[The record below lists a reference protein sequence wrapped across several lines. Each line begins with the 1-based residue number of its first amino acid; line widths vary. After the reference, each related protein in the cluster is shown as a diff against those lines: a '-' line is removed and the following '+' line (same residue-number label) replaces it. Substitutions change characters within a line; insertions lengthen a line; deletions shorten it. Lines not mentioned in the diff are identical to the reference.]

1 VKHFTHIADLGV
13 AGVASVLDEALAW
26 KQRSPGAHLAG
37 KLLGMVFFNPSLRT
51 RASFEAAMVRGGGA
65 AIVLDVGNGVWKL
78 EDRSGAVMDG
88 DRPEHIK
95 EAIPVL
101 GRYAD
106 ALAVR
111 TFGALQDDDADA
123 ADPVLNAFRKLAGVP
138 VISMESAR
146 EHPCQGLADMLTAR
160 ENFGATRGL
169 PVTLT
174 WAPHIKPLPKAVPHS
189 FLLTAAAA
197 GCEVRVA
204 HPPGFELH
212 PGVVAEAEAYAREAG
227 GSVSYT
233 HDRKA
238 ALAGSRVVYAKAWG
252 PSIAR
257 VPAAEASARILQHK
271 DWILDG
277 AAMAAAAEDAAFLH
291 CLPVR
296 RNVEVADAVL
306 DSAVSRVIDEAENR
320 FHVQRVLLHR
330 LLNQNARGSEEV
342 NHVRRA

>member
-1 VKHFTHIADLGV
+1 MKHFTHIADIGV
-13 AGVASVLDEALAW
+13 DGVASVLDQALAW
-26 KQRSPGAHLAG
+26 KKQGPGAHLAG

-51 RASFEAAMVRGGGA
+51 RASFEAVMLRGGGNA
-65 AIVLDVGNGVWKL
+65 LVLDVGNGVWKL
-78 EDRSGAVMDG
+78 EDRAGAVMDG

-123 ADPVLNAFRKLAGVP
+123 SDPVLNAFRALAGVP

-146 EHPCQGLADMLTAR
+146 EHPCQGLADLLTLR
-160 ENFGATRGL
+160 ENFGATKGL

-197 GCEVRVA
+197 GCEVRIA

-212 PGVVAEAEAYAREAG
+212 PGVVEEAQAYAKASG
-227 GSVSYT
+227 GSLTFT
-233 HDRKA
+233 HDRQE
-238 ALAGSRVVYAKAWG
+238 ALIGSRAVYAKAWG
-252 PSIAR
+252 PSTAL
-257 VPAAEASARILQHK
+257 VPAAEAAVRVVQHK
-271 DWILDG
+271 DWILDA
-277 AAMAAAAEDAAFLH
+277 AAMAAAARDAVFLH

-306 DSAVSRVIDEAENR
+306 DGPQCRVIDEAENR
-320 FHVQRVLLHR
+320 FHVQRVLLHG
-330 LLNQNARGSEEV
+330 LLNQSARSGEV
-342 NHVRRA
+342 SHVRRA

>member
-13 AGVASVLDEALAW
+13 PGVAAVLDQALLW
-26 KQRSPGAHLAG
+26 KWQNPGAHLAG

-51 RASFEAAMVRGGGA
+51 RASFEAAMLRGGGN

-78 EDRSGAVMDG
+78 EDRIGAVMDG

-101 GRYAD
+101 GRYTD

-123 ADPVLNAFRKLAGVP
+123 ADPVLNAFRALAGVP

-146 EHPCQGLADMLTAR
+146 EHPCQGLADILTLR
-160 ENFGATRGL
+160 ENFGNTRKL

-189 FLLTAAAA
+189 LLLSAAAA
-197 GCEVRVA
+197 GCEVRVT
-204 HPPGFELH
+204 HPPGFDLH
-212 PGVVAEAEAYAREAG
+212 PTVLAEAKAYAAQSG
-227 GSVSYT
+227 GSVSVT
-233 HDRKA
+233 SDRKA
-238 ALAGSRVVYAKAWG
+238 ALAGSRAVYAKAWG
-252 PSIAR
+252 PATSQVSADAVAASIA
-257 VPAAEASARILQHK
+257 QHR
-271 DWILDG
+271 DWIVNQSLMDQ
-277 AAMAAAAEDAAFLH
+277 AAKDAIFLH

-296 RNVEVADAVL
+296 RNVEVADEVL
-306 DSAVSRVIDEAENR
+306 DGPQSRVIDEAANR
-320 FHVQRVLLHR
+320 FHVQRVLLNN
-330 LLNQNARGSEEV
+330 LLKSAQ
-342 NHVRRA
+342 

>member
-1 VKHFTHIADLGV
+1 MKHFTHIADLGV
-13 AGVASVLDEALAW
+13 DGVASVLDEALAW
-26 KQRSPGAHLAG
+26 KKQGPGAHLAG

-51 RASFEAAMVRGGGA
+51 RASFEAAMLRGGGN

-78 EDRSGAVMDG
+78 EDRTGAVMDG

-111 TFGALQDDDADA
+111 TFGALTNDDADA
-123 ADPVLNAFRKLAGVP
+123 LDPVLSAFRELAGVP

-146 EHPCQGLADMLTAR
+146 EHPCQGLADLLTLR
-160 ENFGATRGL
+160 ENFGNTRGL

-197 GCEVRVA
+197 GCDVRVT
-204 HPPGFELH
+204 HPPGFDLH
-212 PGVVAEAEAYAREAG
+212 PAVLDEARAYAKAAG
-227 GSVSYT
+227 GSVNVT
-233 HDRKA
+233 HDRQA
-238 ALAGSRVVYAKAWG
+238 ALAGSRAIYAKAWG
-252 PSIAR
+252 PDTHQISLDVA
-257 VPAAEASARILQHK
+257 PARIAQHR
-271 DWILDG
+271 DWLVDPKVL
-277 AAMAAAAEDAAFLH
+277 AAAKDPVFLH

-306 DSAVSRVIDEAENR
+306 DGRSSRVIDEAENR

-330 LLNQNARGSEEV
+330 LLNA
-342 NHVRRA
+342 

>member
-1 VKHFTHIADLGV
+1 MRHFTHIADLGV
-13 AGVASVLDEALAW
+13 AGVAAVLDEALAW
-26 KQRSPGAHLAG
+26 KRKAPGAHLAG

-51 RASFEAAMVRGGGA
+51 RASFEAAMLRGGGNA
-65 AIVLDVGNGVWKL
+65 VVLDVGNGVWKL
-78 EDRSGAVMDG
+78 EDRQGAVMDG

-111 TFGALQDDDADA
+111 TFGALTDDDADA
-123 ADPVLNAFRKLAGVP
+123 ADPVLDAFRRLAGVP

-146 EHPCQGLADMLTAR
+146 EHPCQGLADLLTLR

-197 GCEVRVA
+197 GCEVRVV
-204 HPPGFELH
+204 HPEGFDLH
-212 PGVVAEAEAYAREAG
+212 PGVLKEAEAYARASG
-227 GSVSYT
+227 GSIRIG
-233 HDRKA
+233 HDRA
-238 ALAGSRVVYAKAWG
+238 TALAGSRAVYAKAWG
-252 PSIAR
+252 PATATLAGDPVELIR
-257 VPAAEASARILQHK
+257 RHK
-271 DWILDG
+271 DWMVDAKTLAQ
-277 AAMAAAAEDAAFLH
+277 AAHDAVFLH

-296 RNVEVADAVL
+296 RNVEVADEVL
-306 DSAVSRVIDEAENR
+306 DGASCRVIDEAENR
-320 FHVQRVLLHR
+320 FHVQRVLLHH
-330 LLNQNARGSEEV
+330 LLNATAVNPLEV
-342 NHVRRA
+342 RHVRSA